1 MLWARLLLCAKR
13 RRPLVSTWL
22 TARHCGSV
30 RGYWGEGGRWERRHE
45 EDERN
50 AISGKGR
57 RRSWR
62 TNQPPPRW
70 HRWIYA
76 GRTVEAPRDLSGCNF
91 SSAAASDHR
100 LPGQVLNK
108 ASDQLKKSIWSLKT
122 SNHRIIV
129 LFLDPKF
136 RAWMLHL
143 DRSSDN
149 NSTEPLDALV
159 NPGHCCVCALKVHRS
174 SVICDTCFVYVY
186 LK

>member
-1 MLWARLLLCAKR
+1 MCKEAPTTLFNLADCTSLWLC
-13 RRPLVSTWL
+13 TWL
-22 TARHCGSV
+22 LREV
-30 RGYWGEGGRWERRHE
+30 RKLRKKTW
-45 EDERN
+45 
-50 AISGKGR
+50 GR
-57 RRSWR
+57 RKEDDKAEEEKGEAER
-62 TNQPPPRW
+62 TNLPPPRW

-76 GRTVEAPRDLSGCNF
+76 GRTAEALRDLSGCNF

-149 NSTEPLDALV
+149 NSAEPLDALV